1 MRRKIAREFYNI
13 FGMRTAEFQFRCSFF
28 LKKFQKLFEGI
39 LKEISN
45 KKEKSRK
52 TEKKKRRERAH
63 NG

>member
-45 KKEKSRK
+45 IKRKKSENRKEK
-52 TEKKKRRERAH
+52 EKRTGA
-63 NG
+63 

>member
-13 FGMRTAEFQFRCSFF
+13 FGMRTAEIQFRCSFF

-45 KKEKSRK
+45 IKRKRSEKRKEKEQG
-52 TEKKKRRERAH
+52 TGA
-63 NG
+63 